1 MVGAEKRKGMEVI
14 LQVRRA
20 LTALRELEEG
30 AMEGV
35 EGWREHRFQVQGGG
49 QWCVFKTVQ
58 ELSQAAHE
66 RAHM

>member
-1 MVGAEKRKGMEVI
+1 MVGAEKRKRMEVV

-35 EGWREHRFQVQGGG
+35 EGWREHRFQVQGAVSG
-49 QWCVFKTVQ
+49 VFSRQ
-58 ELSQAAHE
+58 CRS
-66 RAHM
+66 